1 MNNIKNKIFH
11 KIIYIFIFMI
21 LIIFMTSC
29 IPIVELNK
37 RGLIQSIGID
47 YNNDIFEVS
56 VQMFNSTSSTD
67 QKKLEAS
74 SSNSI
79 VTATGTTI
87 MDAMKRTSLKQD
99 RQIYYKVTN
108 TIILGRSIFED
119 KKIFKQTI
127 DFLNHTYMSSPSVYI
142 AMADK
147 KASDI
152 ISTEIAKSD
161 LPSNFIQDILK
172 NVEAQGYTQKIFL
185 SNLVTSLNSFNT
197 STSIP
202 IIKKQKSKDQE
213 KKDELAIKGIGVI
226 SNGKLTGEINA
237 NQVKFIR
244 LLDDQKSS
252 LSFNLSSKKYGKCE
266 FNIIKKRC
274 DIKHEIVNNIPYF
287 YIYLNIESILMENDQ
302 GYNIR
307 NLSEQD
313 IINLET
319 ILNYYFRKNIS
330 KILNKNL
337 KSYNS
342 DLLYFT
348 DDIYR
353 SNYKFLQQNKNNWVD
368 VLSHVNVSIKIRS
381 HISRSFMEESKS

>member
-1 MNNIKNKIFH
+1 MINNLKNKIFY
-11 KIIYIFIFMI
+11 KIIYILIFII
-21 LIIFMTSC
+21 LTVFMTSC

-47 YNNDIFEVS
+47 YNNNIFEVS

-74 SSNSI
+74 SSNAI
-79 VTATGTTI
+79 VTSKGATI
-87 MDAMKRTSLKQD
+87 MEAMKRTSLKQD

-108 TIILGRSIFED
+108 TIILGRAIFED

-127 DFLNHTYMSSPSVYI
+127 DFLNQTYMSSPSVYI

-172 NVEAQGYTQKIFL
+172 NVENQGYTQKIFL
-185 SNLVTSLNSFNT
+185 SNIVTSLNSFNT

-202 IIKKQKSKDQE
+202 IIKKQKSKDKE
-213 KKDELAIKGIGVI
+213 KKDELVIKGIGVI
-226 SNGKLTGEINA
+226 SDGKLSGEIKS

-244 LLDDQKSS
+244 LLDNNKAQ
-252 LSFNLSSKKYGKCE
+252 LSFNLLSKKYGRCE
-266 FNIIKKRC
+266 FNIIKKKS
-274 DIKHEIVNNIPYF
+274 DIKTKIINNVPNL
-287 YIYLNIESILMENDQ
+287 YIYLNIESVLMENNQ

-313 IINLET
+313 IINLEK
-319 ILNYYFRKNIS
+319 ILNYYWS
-330 KILNKNL
+330 
-337 KSYNS
+337 
-342 DLLYFT
+342 
-348 DDIYR
+348 
-353 SNYKFLQQNKNNWVD
+353 W
-368 VLSHVNVSIKIRS
+368 
-381 HISRSFMEESKS
+381 